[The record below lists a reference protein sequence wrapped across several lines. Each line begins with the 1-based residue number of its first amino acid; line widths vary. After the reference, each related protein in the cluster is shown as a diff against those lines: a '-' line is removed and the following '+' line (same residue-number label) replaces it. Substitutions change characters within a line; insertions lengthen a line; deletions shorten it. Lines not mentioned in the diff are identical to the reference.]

1 MREREYV
8 NKKDDCMMNKLSIII
23 PLFNEEEAI
32 PYLYNRLI
40 KVAEK
45 IDNYDLEFLF
55 VNDGSKDGSLNL
67 IKEYKKSDDRI
78 TYLSLSRNYG
88 KEIAMKAAID
98 YVNSDVVVI
107 MDADLQHPP
116 ELILEMLKFYH
127 LGYDDVYGK
136 RKGREKESFLKRS
149 CSKIFYKILSS
160 ITYIPV
166 EDGIGDFRLLSRKAV
181 NALKQ
186 LNEKQRYSKGLFSL
200 IGFNKKCIE
209 FEVEER
215 VAGNTKWSF
224 IKLINLAVEGIT
236 SFSIAPLRIA
246 TVCGTLCAMAS
257 FIYFIITIIQTLV
270 MGIDV
275 PGYASLLCISLL
287 LGGIQLIA
295 LGLIGE
301 YIGRIFMEVK
311 NRPLYFVDEYSNS
324 KVMEK
329 VYEVET

>member
-1 MREREYV
+1 M
-8 NKKDDCMMNKLSIII
+8 KNKLSIII

-32 PYLYNRLI
+32 PYLYTRLI
-40 KVAEK
+40 KVAEE

-55 VNDGSKDGSLNL
+55 VNDGSKDNSLNL
-67 IKEYKKSDDRI
+67 IKEYKKNDSRI

-98 YVNSDVVVI
+98 YVDSDVVVI

-116 ELILEMLKFYH
+116 ELILEMLKYYEQ
-127 LGYDDVYGK
+127 GYDDVYGK
-136 RKGREKESFLKRS
+136 RKGREKESFLKRNA
-149 CSKIFYKILSS
+149 SKAFYKILRA

-181 NALKQ
+181 DALKQ
-186 LNEKQRYSKGLFSL
+186 LNEKQRYSKGLFTL
-200 IGFNKKCIE
+200 IGFNKKYVE

-215 VAGNTKWSF
+215 VAGKTKWNYL
-224 IKLINLAVEGIT
+224 KLINLAIEGIT

-246 TVCGTLCAMAS
+246 TVCGILCALGA
-257 FIYFIITIIQTLV
+257 FIYFIITFIQTLV

-275 PGYASLLCISLL
+275 PGYASLLCINLL

-301 YIGRIFMEVK
+301 YIGRIFVEVK

-324 KVMEK
+324 KVMERE
-329 VYEVET
+329 YEVQNQ